1 MTWKQALS
9 AFCELCS
16 GPDAAGRWIV
26 VGSVGSVLQRAN
38 MTPND
43 LDIYVRTEED
53 LAYLASL
60 LGRYYA
66 EGRSERPISD
76 PDWLSSEDEPY
87 FTQTFPSGFAWS
99 KGKWKIAGFPV
110 EVVRIANAAGIP
122 DSDRGD
128 GIWEGGTYIWESART
143 IAFEHY
149 RVPVVPLEIQL
160 ESNFRRDRADRVD
173 AIIEAMRAHGC
184 DKQLLTRALSVSNR
198 DKARALLRAGE

>member
-16 GPDAAGRWIV
+16 SPGTAGKWIV
-26 VGSVGSVLQRAN
+26 VGSVGSVLQQAK

-53 LAYLASL
+53 LAHLASL
-60 LGRYYA
+60 LGRYHA
-66 EGRSERPISD
+66 EDKSECETFD
-76 PDWLSSEDEPY
+76 PGWLSSVEQPY

-99 KGKWKIAGFPV
+99 KGKWEIGGFPV
-110 EVVRIANAAGIP
+110 EIVQISNAAGIP

-128 GIWEGGTYIWESART
+128 GIWEGGRYIWESART
-143 IAFEHY
+143 IAFENF

-160 ESNFRRDRADRVD
+160 ESNFRRNREDRVD
-173 AIIEAMRAHGC
+173 AIIEAMLEHGY
-184 DKQLLTRALSVSNR
+184 DRGLLARALSASNL
-198 DKARALLRAGE
+198 ARTRAQFRMEA